1 MQRIVVVSSG
11 LAGAKAAARIKRFAP
26 EVEVNLVIPG
36 GEERATGGSG
46 PFARIT
52 AARQVSETMM
62 EARQVGVIKARNVQ
76 IDFAQKV
83 VTVQASR
90 GLIQIRFN
98 QVVLE
103 VDASPRLPRALHSAE
118 NVVPWPFEDGGM
130 LDAWIAET
138 APEKA
143 VIVGG
148 ATSLGLLAPLLEA
161 GLNVTWVR
169 TSDAGFDAY
178 MWEAMDRM
186 AGAGNGRLTVEDWSA
201 VRLESLMPVL
211 SESGALQAVQD
222 GRGGVVEGDVFFWTE
237 PQRAL
242 HPIIAEQGVE
252 LDASGLIA
260 VDEHFHC
267 GPDGLYIIG
276 SGVALPRLPLQV
288 PGQAS
293 GQPLGQA
300 VPAIASGDEAVLA
313 SARVVANHLAGFV
326 SENGSW
332 GGCAGTLRFSGAG
345 VLACKVG
352 LTHKEAVE
360 AGFEP
365 EFGLLKS
372 SPGLASEQ
380 GDPVV
385 VKLLCDKHSH
395 AILGAQIVAKEG
407 CQWADSIANGVVTAL
422 AASMMVERLATL
434 DFAGGGGELLVRAA
448 AVLSNKLLYRVYGVS
463 AAELL
468 ASKEAGANFF
478 MLDLRDNIAW
488 KNGHIPDSYN
498 IPFTQLKKRLQDEV
512 PRFTPIVLISRTSDA
527 AYSVACHLRG
537 LGASDLYV
545 LDGGMEMW
553 PFAVAKG

>member
-11 LAGAKAAARIKRFAP
+11 LAGAKAAARIKRLAP
-26 EVEVNLVIPG
+26 EIEVNLVVPG
-36 GEERATGGSG
+36 GEERTAGGTG

-52 AARQVSETMM
+52 AAHQVSETMM

-76 IDFAQKV
+76 IDFTQKV
-83 VTVQASR
+83 VAVQASR

-103 VDASPRLPRALHSAE
+103 VDASPRLPRALHAAE
-118 NVVPWPFEDGGM
+118 NVVPWPFEDGAM

-148 ATSLGLLAPLLEA
+148 VASLALIAPLLDS
-161 GLNVTWVR
+161 GLAVTWVR
-169 TSDAGFDAY
+169 TSDAGYDADI
-178 MWEAMDRM
+178 WDEMDRVFT
-186 AGAGNGRLTVEDWSA
+186 AAGNGRLAVVDWSDI
-201 VRLESLMPVL
+201 RLESLMPVL
-211 SESGALQAVQD
+211 SENGALQAVQD
-222 GRGGVVEGDVFFWTE
+222 GRGGMVEGDVFFWTE

-267 GPDGLYIIG
+267 GPEGLYIIG
-276 SGVALPRLPLQV
+276 SGVAMSRLPLQV
-288 PGQAS
+288 PGQT
-293 GQPLGQA
+293 
-300 VPAIASGDEAVLA
+300 VPAFAADDATVLGA
-313 SARVVANHLAGFV
+313 ARVVANHLAGFV
-326 SENGSW
+326 SENGRW
-332 GGCAGTLRFSGAG
+332 GGSAGTLRTSGAG
-345 VLACKVG
+345 LLACKVG
-352 LTHKEAVE
+352 LTHKEAVA

-365 EFGLLKS
+365 EFSLLKS
-372 SPGLASEQ
+372 APGLASEQ
-380 GDPVV
+380 GEPVL

-407 CQWADSIANGVVTAL
+407 GLWADSIANGVVTAL
-422 AASMMVERLATL
+422 AASMTAERLAAL
-434 DFAGGGGELLVRAA
+434 DLAGGGGELLVRAA
-448 AVLSNKLLYRVYGVS
+448 AVLANKLLYRVYGIS